1 MIVKNEA
8 QTLPRCLESV
18 RGVVD
23 EMIVLDTGSQDRT
36 VEVAQALGAR
46 VYHFPWGND
55 FAAARNESLKYAQ
68 GEWILV
74 LDADETLAPAIVPQ
88 LHQAMQSKS
97 HLLINL
103 LRQEVG
109 AAQSPYSLVSRLFRN
124 HPQIAFSRPYHA
136 MVDESVAGI
145 RRHQPQWQIGY
156 LSDVAILHEG
166 YQAQAIAL
174 SDKINRARTT
184 MEGYLAAHPEDP
196 YVCSKLGALYVQT
209 GDARHCRD
217 SESRRQGIALLERG
231 LEAGPSEA
239 SIRYELHYHLGIA
252 YRQRDPSRAE
262 AHYRAALEQPI
273 PACLKLGALN
283 NLGNLLLAGGSLQA
297 AKETYQRVIDIDP
310 TLAVGHYNLGMALK
324 ALGSFRAAIAA
335 YQQAIQLKPDYAE
348 AYQNLGV
355 TLLKI
360 GQIPESLAAMRRAI
374 ALHEQH
380 NPAEA
385 EHLRQGIQ
393 NLGLEL

>member
-1 MIVKNEA
+1 MNLSLCMIVKNEA

-23 EMIVLDTGSQDRT
+23 EIIVLDTGSQDRT
-36 VEVAQALGAR
+36 VEVAQGFGAR
-46 VYHFPWGND
+46 VYHFPWSND

-68 GEWILV
+68 GQWILV
-74 LDADETLAPAIVPQ
+74 LDADETLAPTIAPQ
-88 LHQAMQSKS
+88 LLQAIQSES

-124 HPQIAFSRPYHA
+124 HPEIAFSRPYHA
-136 MVDESVAGI
+136 MVDESVAEI
-145 RRHQPQWQIGY
+145 QRHQPQWQIGY

-174 SDKINRARTT
+174 SDKVNRARIT
-184 MEGYLAAHPEDP
+184 MEGYLADHPTDP
-196 YVCSKLGALYVQT
+196 YVCSKLGALYVQS
-209 GDARHCRD
+209 GDAQR
-217 SESRRQGIALLERG
+217 GIALLQRG
-231 LEAGPSEA
+231 LEADPSEA

-252 YRQRDPSRAE
+252 YRQRNPSCAE
-262 AHYRAALEQPI
+262 AHYREALQQPL

-283 NLGNLLLAGGSLQA
+283 NLGNLCLAKGSILA
-297 AKETYQRVIDIDP
+297 AQEAYQSVIEIDP

-324 ALGSFRAAIAA
+324 ALGSLKAAIAA
-335 YQQAIQLKPDYAE
+335 YQQAICLKPDYAE

-355 TLLKI
+355 ALLKI
-360 GQIPESLAAMRRAI
+360 GQIPESLTAMRQAI
-374 ALHEQH
+374 ALYEKQ
-380 NPAEA
+380 NPSEA
-385 EHLRQGIQ
+385 EYLRQGIQ
-393 NLGLEL
+393 DLGLQL